1 MINYECGDKLVK
13 LSSTYMAMMPQG
25 LLDTA
30 VGKKAGFVLL
40 LLLPHILTQ
49 RFSISPFSL
58 SQYLNILKVTPEY
71 CCNNVV
77 CLFSIFAL
85 DI

>member
-30 VGKKAGFVLL
+30 VGKKSRIRAIAASSSH
-40 LLLPHILTQ
+40 PHSKMFHVTFFTI
-49 RFSISPFSL
+49 SIP
-58 SQYLNILKVTPEY
+58 QYLEGNSRILLSVY
-71 CCNNVV
+71 SVS
-77 CLFSIFAL
+77 LL
-85 DI
+85 

>member
-40 LLLPHILTQ
+40 PLLPHILTQ
-49 RFSISPFSL
+49 RCSMSPFTISIP
-58 SQYLNILKVTPEY
+58 QYLEGNSRILLSVY
-71 CCNNVV
+71 SVS
-77 CLFSIFAL
+77 LL
-85 DI
+85 